1 MTADDRQYQ
10 HDMRVWENEVA
21 RRLQVFGIHTSA
33 IIGFATLT
41 INSIILANSA
51 AAGAVLAFFATMW
64 GDPGAADVLASVVK
78 CIKIFAVGVFAAM
91 TCGGFSYIAQYCY
104 ASAEDT
110 LNNGIP
116 KKLAKVVA
124 VTTHLLALVAA
135 IAGIVSFA
143 VGAYYGIDALQASNA
158 GLPK

>member
-1 MTADDRQYQ
+1 MSENDQQYQ

-21 RRLQVFGIHTSA
+21 RRLQVFGIHTGA
-33 IIGFATLT
+33 VIGFATLT

-64 GDPGAADVLASVVK
+64 GEPEAAKTFGSVVR
-78 CIKIFAVGVFAAM
+78 CITIFATGVFSAM
-91 TCGGFSYIAQYCY
+91 LCGGFSYIAQYCY
-104 ASAEDT
+104 AITEDAYET
-110 LNNGIP
+110 VIP
-116 KKLAKVVA
+116 KRLSSCVA
-124 VTTHLLALVAA
+124 IITHVAA
-135 IAGIVSFA
+135 VIAAFAGILSFA